1 MRNRVYLQA
10 AENEVIVGLVSS
22 RGDIVK
28 AVSSIAGLVFLFI
41 WFFILFWTP
50 CWWNVSVWV
59 DIPPDFKIISE
70 FQALATKKTG
80 SAFGFFPSL
89 LRLSFSFFLFD
100 LLIKV
105 QVQVACLSERTYR
118 ESQKLHVCI
127 CLHVSAS
134 LACALVRV
142 EECPAVI
149 SRCPGGHFIR
159 PWMADC
165 SRSLMGS
172 RNQLK
177 ESQNQHFI
185 LALVCLALAA
195 AHAKY
200 AQVRARSLPPPVFF
214 SSVSTLYCYFT
225 NNQMQCHVKD

>member
-1 MRNRVYLQA
+1 MIFY
-10 AENEVIVGLVSS
+10 
-22 RGDIVK
+22 
-28 AVSSIAGLVFLFI
+28 
-41 WFFILFWTP
+41 FILDPLP
-50 CWWNVSVWV
+50 CYWWNVSVWV

-80 SAFGFFPSL
+80 SAFGFSPSL
-89 LRLSFSFFLFD
+89 LRLSFSFFFLFD

-149 SRCPGGHFIR
+149 SRCPGGHFLQ

-165 SRSLMGS
+165 SRISESTLHPRFSLFGS
-172 RNQLK
+172 RC
-177 ESQNQHFI
+177 S
-185 LALVCLALAA
+185 
-195 AHAKY
+195 
-200 AQVRARSLPPPVFF
+200 ARQIRTGARTQPASPRLFLL
-214 SSVSTLYCYFT
+214 SVYPLLLF
-225 NNQMQCHVKD
+225 H

>member
-1 MRNRVYLQA
+1 MIFY
-10 AENEVIVGLVSS
+10 
-22 RGDIVK
+22 
-28 AVSSIAGLVFLFI
+28 
-41 WFFILFWTP
+41 FILDPLP
-50 CWWNVSVWV
+50 CYWWNVSVWV

-80 SAFGFFPSL
+80 SAFGFSPSL
-89 LRLSFSFFLFD
+89 LRLSFSFFS
-100 LLIKV
+100 IWSTN
-105 QVQVACLSERTYR
+105 QGAGTGGLSERENIQG
-118 ESQKLHVCI
+118 ESEAACVHLSACVCI
-127 CLHVSAS
+127 FGVRTR
-134 LACALVRV
+134 VRV

-149 SRCPGGHFIR
+149 SRCPGGHFIQ

-200 AQVRARSLPPPVFF
+200 TQVRARNLPPPVFF